1 MEELQ
6 NLAGKIE
13 EIKEKITDEEY
24 KDLLELSHKYY
35 DKEVIKK
42 EKIKTKKFI
51 KVLCI
56 SSHLTVDI
64 DIKNNYG
71 ASTFGEYKKEIQ
83 WEYGEDSDDDYE
95 GPIKDM
101 KVKAKVNQTKQIILF
116 EVKSRSDVEG
126 YYINMKNCVMTDDAY
141 NKLMGDKYQ
150 HYSGESGGWS
160 RDKCPTTF
168 IYLSHFEL

>member
-42 EKIKTKKFI
+42 EKIKRKKFI

-56 SSHLTVDI
+56 SSRLIVDI

-71 ASTFGEYKKEIQ
+71 VSTFGEYKNEIQ

-101 KVKAKVNQTKQIILF
+101 KVKAKVVQTKQIILF

-126 YYINMKNCVMTDDAY
+126 YYIDMKNCVMTDDAY

-150 HYSGESGGWS
+150 HYSGESGGWA

-168 IYLSHFEL
+168 VYLSHLEL